1 MPIFV
6 GMMRFSKIILL
17 ILSANFFIVAFP
29 SCKPKAGTNA
39 YLHMKTKPSAKQQNQ
54 NKRIIKRQEKMYKK
68 QIRTNRKR
76 LFGRKTAPK
85 APKN

>member
-1 MPIFV
+1 
-6 GMMRFSKIILL
+6 
-17 ILSANFFIVAFP
+17 
-29 SCKPKAGTNA
+29 
-39 YLHMKTKPSAKQQNQ
+39 MKTKPSAKQQNQ